1 MLPDYNFENTEID
14 IKTQPS
20 KTYFLDVENNRIYSY
35 CDGIEAVKQA
45 VYKILN
51 TERYNYLIYDYNY
64 GVELKE
70 LFGKPV
76 SYVLARVKEYV
87 CQALLADDRIN
98 EATDFEISYNKS
110 SVYVNFCVNSI
121 FGDFNVERSVMAN
134 V

>member
-1 MLPDYNFENTEID
+1 MLPDYNFENTEIG
-14 IKTQPS
+14 IKTQSS

-35 CDGIEAVKQA
+35 CDGIEAVRQA

-76 SYVLARVKEYV
+76 SYVLAQVKGRV

-98 EATDFEISYNKS
+98 EVTDFEISYNKN
-110 SVYVNFCVNSI
+110 SVYVNFRVNSI
-121 FGDFNVERSVMAN
+121 FGGFNVERSVMAN